1 MMKHPSLGSATTGP
15 DFDLD
20 WRGRARAPGS
30 SSRCSSSWIRL
41 NQVRSYISSEL
52 QDPVVP
58 PPGSVSTRL
67 DLIYLQSSR
76 ILDPSQPGQILYIYR
91 APGSSSS
98 SSWIRPNQVISYIYT
113 ELQDLVVPSSGSVPN
128 RLYLISLQII
138 RIQQQVFLPLDPSQP
153 GYILYLY
160 RSSGSSSS
168 SSWIR
173 LNQVRPYSS
182 TELEEL
188 LDPTRNNLIYKK

>member
-1 MMKHPSLGSATTGP
+1 MIKHPSLGSATTGP
-15 DFDLD
+15 DLDLD

-41 NQVRSYISSEL
+41 NQVRSYISTEL

-58 PPGSVSTRL
+58 PPGSVPTRL
-67 DLIYLQSSR
+67 DPLSEQSSR
-76 ILDPSQPGQILYIYR
+76 IQQCSRFYSP
-91 APGSSSS
+91 
-98 SSWIRPNQVISYIYT
+98 WIRPNQVRSSISS
-113 ELQDLVVPSSGSVPN
+113 ELQDLLVPPPGSVPT
-128 RLYLISLQII
+128 RLYLISTQSF
-138 RIQQQVFLPLDPSQP
+138 RTQQFLLLDPSQT